1 MGKKIFIILTI
12 ICFLCIIA
20 GAVVYFSPEA
30 RLMRHISR
38 GEDYLNRGKSLL
50 ATEEAQKALEINQKH
65 YAPYLLLGKIYITQ
79 KQYGLAID
87 KLRTADE
94 LSPDSIEIY
103 YYTAIAY
110 RGKGE
115 FIKAL
120 AKFDKA
126 ITLEE
131 RSEDRT
137 WGKKLTEAKFDT
149 YIEYGR
155 LLQSRG
161 RLEEGKEKFVKAMYI
176 DPENPYPHYYLVSL
190 YIDMDRFDL
199 ALEEAKNTMKL
210 KTTLGADAFYK
221 LAGAC
226 KDRALGKEGPELY
239 RSFTK
244 KLGDMIEKESN
255 LIIRELLR
263 QIRNFSE
270 NELKKMEKEKGQ

>member
-1 MGKKIFIILTI
+1 MGKKIFIIFTI
-12 ICFLCIIA
+12 ICFLFIVAGVII
-20 GAVVYFSPEA
+20 YFSPGA
-30 RLMRHISR
+30 RLMRHISK
-38 GEDYLNRGKSLL
+38 GEGYLNRGKLVL
-50 ATEEAQKALEINQKH
+50 ASEEAQKAMEIDQKH
-65 YAPYLLLGKIYITQ
+65 YAPYLLMGKIYIAQ

-149 YIEYGR
+149 YIEYGK
-155 LLQSRG
+155 LLQSKG

-176 DPENPYPHYYLVSL
+176 DPKNPYPHYYLVGL

-199 ALEEAKNTMKL
+199 ALEEAKNTINL

-226 KDRALGKEGPELY
+226 KDKALSKEGPEMY

-244 KLGDMIEKESN
+244 KLGNLIEKESN
-255 LIIRELLR
+255 IIVRELLR

-270 NELKKMEKEKGQ
+270 NELKKMEKEKR